1 MTEVHQTPYN
11 RRRKAALGAV
21 LGGVVLT
28 GSLAACSSSSSTGSS
43 GGGKG
48 GTVKIG
54 LAIGKTGY
62 LAAVDTPFGNG
73 VQLAADY
80 LNSNG
85 GMGGKKV
92 EVVPLDMQSNA
103 AKAVPVTNQL
113 INQQKVGVII
123 GGSTSAATAAD
134 APIIAPRKVPMIA
147 ASVLPAGSKWVFST
161 LQPVAKTNQID
172 LDFAKSVKAT
182 KVAVLYS
189 QTPYGQSAAASM
201 GAAAKA
207 DGLTVVASEAVETSA
222 TDLTPQ
228 LSKAKAAGAQAII
241 DVLSG
246 PVHIVEAKGAAT
258 LNLTVPVIMG
268 TDEVA
273 TFQPAAQAYPASYM
287 TGIAPQVF
295 PKNTDPQIKAAN
307 DKFLP
312 VYQAAYGDKPGIG
325 SAGRGWDSVM
335 ILAEAVKAS
344 GATTGDKLR
353 DALAKVTYTGTMSAY
368 KFSDDDLTGQVNTP
382 NPLGIVK
389 ENAGKLDV
397 VFTPTAS

>member
-1 MTEVHQTPYN
+1 MTEVHQKTHS
-11 RRRKAALGAV
+11 RRIAALSGI
-21 LGGVVLT
+21 LGGIVLA
-28 GSLAACSSSSSTGSS
+28 GGLAACGSSDSTGSG

-80 LNSNG
+80 LNKNG

-92 EVVPLDMQSNA
+92 EVVTLDMQSNA

-134 APIIAPRKVPMIA
+134 APIIEPRKVPMIA
-147 ASVLPAGSKWVFST
+147 ASVLPAGSKWTFST
-161 LQPVAKTNQID
+161 LQPVSKTNQID
-172 LDFAKSVKAT
+172 LDFAKSLKAT

-207 DGLTVVASEAVETSA
+207 NGMTVVASEAVETSA

-228 LSKAKAAGAQAII
+228 LSKAKAAGAQAIV

-258 LNLTVPVIMG
+258 LNLTIPVIMG

-273 TFQPAAQAYPASYM
+273 TFAPAAEAYPASYI
-287 TGIAPQVF
+287 TGIAPQVY
-295 PKNTDPQIKAAN
+295 PKNNDPQIKAAN
-307 DKFLP
+307 EKFLP
-312 VYQAAYGDKPGIG
+312 IYQAAYGDKPGIA

-344 GATTGDKLR
+344 GAVTGDKLR
-353 DALAKVTYTGTMSAY
+353 DALAQVTYTGTMSAY

-389 ENAGKLDV
+389 ENAGKLEV
-397 VFTPTAS
+397 VYTPTAS

>member
-1 MTEVHQTPYN
+1 M
-11 RRRKAALGAV
+11 AASGGIHGRVLGGILGAV
-21 LGGVVLT
+21 VLA
-28 GSLAACSSSSSTGSS
+28 GSLAACGSS
-43 GGGKG
+43 DSKGSGSGSGGKG

-62 LAAVDTPFGNG
+62 LAAVDNPFGNG

-80 LNSNG
+80 LNANG

-92 EVVPLDMQSNA
+92 EVVSLDMQSNA

-134 APIIAPRKVPMIA
+134 APIIEPRKVPMIA

-161 LQPVAKTNQID
+161 LQPVSKTNQID
-172 LDFAKSVKAT
+172 LDFAKSLKAT

-207 DGLTVVASEAVETSA
+207 AGITVVASEAVEVNA
-222 TDLTPQ
+222 TDVTPQ
-228 LSKAKAAGAQAII
+228 LSKAKAAGAQAIV

-258 LNLTVPVIMG
+258 LNLTIPVILG

-273 TFQPAAQAYPASYM
+273 TFQPAAQAYPASYL
-287 TGIAPQVF
+287 TGIAPQVY
-295 PKNTDPQIKAAN
+295 PKNNDPQIKAAN
-307 DKFLP
+307 EKFLP
-312 VYQAAYGDKPGIG
+312 IYQSAYGDKPGIA

-344 GATTGDKLR
+344 GAVTGDKLR
-353 DALAKVTYTGTMSAY
+353 DALAQVTYTGTMSAY
-368 KFSDDDLTGQVNTP
+368 KYSEDDLTGQANTP

-389 ENAGKLDV
+389 ENAGKLEV
-397 VFTPTAS
+397 VYTPTAS

>member
-1 MTEVHQTPYN
+1 MTETSHN
-11 RRRKAALGAV
+11 RRLIAAIGGIV
-21 LGGVVLT
+21 LA
-28 GSLAACSSSSSTGSS
+28 GSLAACGSSDSTGSG

-80 LNSNG
+80 LNKTG

-113 INQQKVGVII
+113 INQQRVGVII

-134 APIIAPRKVPMIA
+134 APIIEPRKVPMIA

-172 LDFAKSVKAT
+172 LDFAKSLKAT

-207 DGLTVVASEAVETSA
+207 DGLTVVASEAVETNA
-222 TDLTPQ
+222 TDVTPQ
-228 LSKAKAAGAQAII
+228 LSKAKAAGAQAIV

-246 PVHIVEAKGAAT
+246 PVHIVQAKGAAT
-258 LNLTVPVIMG
+258 LNLTIPVIMG

-273 TFQPAAQAYPASYM
+273 TFQPASDAYPAAYM
-287 TGIAPQVF
+287 TGIAPQVY
-295 PKNTDPQIKAAN
+295 PKNSDPQIKAAN

-353 DALAKVTYTGTMSAY
+353 DALAQVTYTGTMSAY
-368 KFSDDDLTGQVNTP
+368 KFSDADLTGQVGTP

-389 ENAGKLDV
+389 ADAGRLDV
-397 VFTPTAS
+397 VYTPAAS

>member
-1 MTEVHQTPYN
+1 MTETSHN
-11 RRRKAALGAV
+11 RRSIAALSGIAGTI
-21 LGGVVLT
+21 LLA
-28 GSLAACSSSSSTGSS
+28 GSLAACGSSGSTGGSS
-43 GGGKG
+43 GGTG

-134 APIIAPRKVPMIA
+134 APIIEPRKVPMIA

-172 LDFAKSVKAT
+172 LDFAKSLKAT

-207 DGLTVVASEAVETSA
+207 AGLTVVDSEAVETNA
-222 TDLTPQ
+222 TDVTPQ

-258 LNLTVPVIMG
+258 LNLTIPVIMG

-287 TGIAPQVF
+287 TGIAPQVY
-295 PKNTDPQIKAAN
+295 PKNNDPQIKAAN

-312 VYQAAYGDKPGIG
+312 IYQAAYGDKPGIG

-353 DALAKVTYTGTMSAY
+353 DALAQVTYTGTMSSY
-368 KFSDDDLTGQVNTP
+368 KFSDDDLTGQKSTP

-389 ENAGKLDV
+389 ESAGKLDV
-397 VFTPTAS
+397 VYTPAAS